1 MSLSTDV
8 AVKCGRCGIIFT
20 TRYCP
25 KLDHFSIYR
34 VVCPHCSWPGR
45 YLASE
50 LRPVARNS
58 SANRSSLEAP
68 PAERASFAGNRNS
81 TVAANKSSQQLR
93 SSRTVPPPPSSSTR
107 GSR

>member
-1 MSLSTDV
+1 MPLSSDV

-50 LRPVARNS
+50 LRPVART
-58 SANRSSLEAP
+58 
-68 PAERASFAGNRNS
+68 ASPGH
-81 TVAANKSSQQLR
+81 
-93 SSRTVPPPPSSSTR
+93 PPSGPAPR
-107 GSR
+107 EKN